1 VTAEGWEGGLP
12 PFDALH
18 AVGDVQRQ
26 AMDGASR
33 VIGQLL
39 DLAGRAA
46 HDARAAGDPLDVAE
60 EGDAPPGAGAPPDAG
75 FGAMRAEMARAVD
88 LYVDLFRR
96 TFEAYADLT
105 EAALRRR
112 GVTVAG
118 AGEADALTLQAAGD
132 GAEAPFWVHN
142 GTGAPT
148 EPEAVTT
155 TPLCAHTGEVV
166 AAKRVWV
173 EPSPLPAVPAG
184 QSGAA
189 LVRVDLAGVPGG
201 RYVGH
206 LLTSHGAL
214 PLHVVVP
221 GLDGEGP

>member
-1 VTAEGWEGGLP
+1 
-12 PFDALH
+12 
-18 AVGDVQRQ
+18 
-26 AMDGASR
+26 MR
-33 VIGQLL
+33 V
-39 DLAGRAA
+39 
-46 HDARAAGDPLDVAE
+46 
-60 EGDAPPGAGAPPDAG
+60 
-75 FGAMRAEMARAVD
+75 EMARAVD

-112 GVTVAG
+112 GVTVDGAAPG
-118 AGEADALTLQAAGD
+118 AAAPDATAGESLTLVAGGD
-132 GAEAPFWVHN
+132 VGEAPFWVHN
-142 GTGAPT
+142 GTDAPT
-148 EPEAVTT
+148 APEPVTT

-173 EPSPLPAVPAG
+173 EPSPLPAVAAG
-184 QSGAA
+184 ESAA
-189 LVRVDLAGVPGG
+189 AVVRVDLAGVPPG

-221 GLDGEGP
+221 EDAP